1 MYPRCGVEPAAFSMY
16 SFGML
21 WSGVRPGAHDLR
33 GAKNRQASK
42 NNVSNLIKMI
52 EAVAVVASS
61 VAGALAL
68 LITTCCFHIRRL
80 RCATIE
86 CCGSKC
92 TRDPMTTDELEMDT
106 L

>member
-1 MYPRCGVEPAAFSMY
+1 
-16 SFGML
+16 
-21 WSGVRPGAHDLR
+21 
-33 GAKNRQASK
+33 
-42 NNVSNLIKMI
+42 MI
-52 EAVAVVASS
+52 EIVAVVASS

-68 LITTCCFHIRRL
+68 LVTTCCFNLRRL

-92 TRDPMTTDELEMDT
+92 TREPMSAEELEMDA